1 MEKVTTKLEIKNNGK
16 VVGEKTVLAGW
27 KFDSDEREALENILK
42 DKFDNKQIDT
52 YLTML
57 EWICFQMKIW
67 DEELPSYKEV
77 KLYAEP
83 ILNSIKKTTDYLS
96 LLEKEQLAKGVPFGF
111 PYFLGSDPDPL
122 DKRHKSRYVE
132 SISKS
137 AKASRISLEELKA
150 QIENQLL
157 NWEPPPN
164 RAKADSHSLVFDMAR
179 RYYQIFYE
187 MPTTTTEGTF
197 FLVVARVFELLGLP
211 SEYPQRPVINAIK
224 KLKKQVS
231 YLAANKKLKPH
242 NP

>member
-1 MEKVTTKLEIKNNGK
+1 MKAWNEDLLSN
-16 VVGEKTVLAGW
+16 
-27 KFDSDEREALENILK
+27 K
-42 DKFDNKQIDT
+42 DVK
-52 YLTML
+52 
-57 EWICFQMKIW
+57 
-67 DEELPSYKEV
+67 SY
-77 KLYAEP
+77 
-83 ILNSIKKTTDYLS
+83 ITSIFNSINKTNEFLH

-111 PYFLGSDPDPL
+111 PYFLGSDPDAL

-157 NWEPPPN
+157 DWEPPPN

-211 SEYPQRPVINAIK
+211 SEYPQRPVIKAIK